1 MMDFD
6 IVFDFDLSDSM
17 MDLDSF
23 DLQNHGNHLVCMIK
37 V

>member
-1 MMDFD
+1 MDFD
-6 IVFDFDLSDSM
+6 IVLDFDLFDSM

-23 DLQNHGNHLVCMIK
+23 GLQNHGNHLVSMIK